1 MDLHPFADSST
12 SNHNYTLFSGFSF
25 LLSVHVQVHRN
36 TNDSLI
42 GAADSAAGFFESKVF
57 RPANP
62 GPCHPRRRNHLN
74 GLSGAENGCIAAVLL
89 RRVLI
94 SQSINGTSVSLKT
107 KWKEDP
113 TLLQLCFIQP
123 SRSARLCAFIA
134 FKLNSDSHNRARRS
148 IKDNFKRFHFQNLF
162 HHDL

>member
-1 MDLHPFADSST
+1 MPTLQHQTITTLSSPGF
-12 SNHNYTLFSGFSF
+12 LFFSRF
-25 LLSVHVQVHRN
+25 MCKFIGIQMIH
-36 TNDSLI
+36 SL
-42 GAADSAAGFFESKVF
+42 ARLTQRRAFSSRKYF
-57 RPANP
+57 RPSNP

-148 IKDNFKRFHFQNLF
+148 IKDNF
-162 HHDL
+162 